1 MKPDTNYAKSGD
13 VYIAYQVQ
21 VMGDNIGGIAVH
33 IASRVQS
40 ESAPGEVLVS
50 STTKDLIAGSGISF
64 QPRGERDLKGVPGT
78 WHLYAVVNH

>member
-1 MKPDTNYAKSGD
+1 
-13 VYIAYQVQ
+13 
-21 VMGDNIGGIAVH
+21 MGDNIGGIAVH

-64 QPRGERDLKGVPGT
+64 QARGECNLKGVPGA
-78 WHLYAVVNH
+78 WHLYAVVNQ